1 MAKKHISKINLMD
14 IVIQGPYTSFTDK
27 ILETYLPLEFINKI
41 IVSCWEGDRDYSI
54 LPESV
59 QKDADRVKFVKSPQY
74 EGYAGPANVNLQLT
88 TCRAGV
94 QETEAA
100 YVAKFRSD
108 QLYTQDSLRQMWNF
122 WNSYAQTEKI
132 FILGDFFTHVF
143 HPRDWVYWGYRETMI
158 DLFDIP
164 DEKNFIAQGMGINSG
179 NYGQYMNM
187 VMRPEAYIG
196 AHYCARFDDR
206 VVEMLDKP
214 QWYLYDGAP
223 RWDEAKKV
231 SDEVMRKAFKSFSR
245 KGIDMGWPRNDI
257 YCFPQD
263 PNYEKWHEEG
273 F

>member
-108 QLYTQDSLRQMWNF
+108 QYILKIVCGRCGIFGIHMLRQKRFLSLEISLLMY
-122 WNSYAQTEKI
+122 SILEIGYTGDIEK
-132 FILGDFFTHVF
+132 
-143 HPRDWVYWGYRETMI
+143 
-158 DLFDIP
+158 
-164 DEKNFIAQGMGINSG
+164 Q
-179 NYGQYMNM
+179 
-187 VMRPEAYIG
+187 
-196 AHYCARFDDR
+196 
-206 VVEMLDKP
+206 
-214 QWYLYDGAP
+214 
-223 RWDEAKKV
+223 
-231 SDEVMRKAFKSFSR
+231 
-245 KGIDMGWPRNDI
+245 
-257 YCFPQD
+257 
-263 PNYEKWHEEG
+263 
-273 F
+273 